1 MTSQNKLELTV
12 QKDTFYKERSGFK
25 FTYSVNL
32 KNFIKKCE
40 RSFWNNDDKYWML
53 GVKDIEK
60 VTNEAKRLGFTITYR
75 DFINPDKKPLKDNI
89 VVVYIEKHGTV
100 EQSLE
105 ITRSKEQE
113 IMFFDF
119 RKLSKNL
126 NGIMKDFYK
135 KVLDDQY
142 KYGRYIEYREG
153 VCMFKY
159 RGSLK
164 DFEDYFLSNYFQID
178 YDLQNNLP
186 DNNDYVFN
194 TDSDI
199 EYSQMTKRRG
209 YDCI

>member
-89 VVVYIEKHGTV
+89 ARC
-100 EQSLE
+100 L
-105 ITRSKEQE
+105 
-113 IMFFDF
+113 
-119 RKLSKNL
+119 
-126 NGIMKDFYK
+126 
-135 KVLDDQY
+135 
-142 KYGRYIEYREG
+142 
-153 VCMFKY
+153 
-159 RGSLK
+159 
-164 DFEDYFLSNYFQID
+164 
-178 YDLQNNLP
+178 
-186 DNNDYVFN
+186 
-194 TDSDI
+194 
-199 EYSQMTKRRG
+199 
-209 YDCI
+209 